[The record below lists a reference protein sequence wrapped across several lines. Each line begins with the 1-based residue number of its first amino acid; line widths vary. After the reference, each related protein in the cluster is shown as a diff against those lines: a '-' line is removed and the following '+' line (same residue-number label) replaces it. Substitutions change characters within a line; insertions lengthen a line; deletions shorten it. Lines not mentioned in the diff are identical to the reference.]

1 MQDSN
6 QQTLNATEDAQYR
19 EFKRIKRIEE
29 AKASLLK
36 IECDCLTAYADKN
49 S

>member
-19 EFKRIKRIEE
+19 EFKRIKRIE
-29 AKASLLK
+29 AF
-36 IECDCLTAYADKN
+36 
-49 S
+49 